1 MRRPLRIT
9 RMLCLALLCAGF
21 LGAGS
26 MRAWASIPSRPKVPP
41 VLPTQAS
48 HSWASEEPAEP
59 KEPKEPKVRPRPK
72 EPKVRPRPKAPKA
85 RGRPQVPPPPAPV
98 PPPPIPPPPT
108 ISHTGAG
115 TGFKSHSTPVTRA
128 SAVGGASTASKN
140 AAQYHS
146 LGLSPS
152 RRPLT
157 LVRLALSRAWISRSG
172 PRLQRRTTF
181 SFRLSRPTLV
191 EFVLVR
197 VAPDCRVVGKFRVN
211 GRAGL
216 NRVRFRGRI
225 GRRVLRPGTYR
236 VTARTL
242 PPGGAKLLGVRLVIV
257 GQPNPLPSELAAA
270 RASNACA
277 TTGEV
282 GEYST
287 TRYGTASSRTP
298 PGPRPSARE
307 SRLSRIGG
315 VLAEQ
320 FKGPINAVKA
330 VPPFLL
336 VVLAFA
342 IALLGLAATPRQASP
357 SARLQALLAYRR
369 GLVALAG
376 TTILIGVVIT
386 YAVSQSL

>member
-26 MRAWASIPSRPKVPP
+26 MRAWASVPSRPKVPP

-172 PRLQRRTTF
+172 PRVQRRTTF

-197 VAPDCRVVGKFRVN
+197 VSPDCRVVGKFRVN
-211 GRAGL
+211 GRVGL

-236 VTARTL
+236 VQFDTSRTFAAST
-242 PPGGAKLLGVRLVIV
+242 PGQVKGRLVV
-257 GQPNPLPSELAAA
+257 
-270 RASNACA
+270 
-277 TTGEV
+277 
-282 GEYST
+282 
-287 TRYGTASSRTP
+287 
-298 PGPRPSARE
+298 
-307 SRLSRIGG
+307 
-315 VLAEQ
+315 
-320 FKGPINAVKA
+320 F
-330 VPPFLL
+330 
-336 VVLAFA
+336 
-342 IALLGLAATPRQASP
+342 
-357 SARLQALLAYRR
+357 RR
-369 GLVALAG
+369 
-376 TTILIGVVIT
+376 
-386 YAVSQSL
+386 

>member
-9 RMLCLALLCAGF
+9 RMVCLALLCAGF
-21 LGAGS
+21 LGAWS
-26 MRAWASIPSRPKVPP
+26 MRAWAYVPSQPKVPP

-48 HSWASEEPAEP
+48 SHPRPSEEPA
-59 KEPKEPKVRPRPK
+59 EPKEPKVRPRPK

-85 RGRPQVPPPPAPV
+85 RGRPQPPPAPV
-98 PPPPIPPPPT
+98 PVAPPPVLPPAPT
-108 ISHTGAG
+108 ISHAGAG

-128 SAVGGASTASKN
+128 SIGGGSMASKY
-140 AAQYHS
+140 AAPYHS
-146 LGLSPS
+146 LGVSPS
-152 RRPLT
+152 RQPFTR
-157 LVRLALSRAWISRSG
+157 VRLALSRVWISRSG
-172 PRLQRRTTF
+172 PRSQRRTTF

-225 GRRVLRPGTYR
+225 GHRVLRPGTYR